1 MEEIIKWCNENNG
14 FLTGLLSL
22 LTVIVSIIAIVVSI
36 KTARMP
42 YKKSIVL
49 TSTTNFLIG
58 QNNFSGQ
65 VVSQF
70 SGVSVNAANVGNR
83 NIHLVYLGL
92 GIIKDGRMQKMQ
104 TIDRDLGGKGM
115 LVPTDVVTVEYSPRE
130 LLSFG
135 QMDSKVKIYC
145 LAIDSEGKQYKKFY
159 GKVGKVFANLSDI
172 DK

>member
-49 TSTTNFLIG
+49 TSTTTFLIG

-70 SGVSVNAANVGNR
+70 SGVSINAANVGNR
-83 NIHLVYLGL
+83 NINLVYLGL
-92 GIIKDGRMQKMQ
+92 GIIKDGRIQKMQ
-104 TIDRDLGGKGM
+104 TIDRDLGGD
-115 LVPTDVVTVEYSPRE
+115 P
-130 LLSFG
+130 
-135 QMDSKVKIYC
+135 DSRPLEHYEEHVRDRGSC
-145 LAIDSEGKQYKKFY
+145 RGKNYRRTR
-159 GKVGKVFANLSDI
+159 
-172 DK
+172 

>member
-22 LTVIVSIIAIVVSI
+22 LTVIVSVIAIVVSI
-36 KTARMP
+36 NTARMP

-49 TSTTNFLIG
+49 TSTTNFLFG
-58 QNNFSGQ
+58 QNNFTRQ

-70 SGVSVNAANVGNR
+70 SGVSINAANVGNR
-83 NIHLVYLGL
+83 NINLVYLGL

-115 LVPTDVVTVEYSPRE
+115 LVPTDIFKVEYSPRD

-159 GKVGKVFANLSDI
+159 GKAGKVFENLSGI

>member
-1 MEEIIKWCNENNG
+1 MEEFIKWCNENNG
-14 FLTGLLSL
+14 CLTGLLSL

-83 NIHLVYLGL
+83 NINLVYLGL
-92 GIIKDGRMQKMQ
+92 VIIKEGRMQ

-115 LVPTDVVTVEYSPRE
+115 IVPTDVVTVEYLPRE
-130 LLSFG
+130 LLSLG
-135 QMDSKVKIYC
+135 QMDAKIKVYC
-145 LAIDSEGKQYKKFY
+145 LAIDSEEKQYKKFY
-159 GKVGKVFANLSDI
+159 GKAGKVFENLSGI
-172 DK
+172 DE

>member
-70 SGVSVNAANVGNR
+70 SGVSINAANVGNR
-83 NIHLVYLGL
+83 NI
-92 GIIKDGRMQKMQ
+92 K
-104 TIDRDLGGKGM
+104 GGKY
-115 LVPTDVVTVEYSPRE
+115 TTRE
-130 LLSFG
+130 NDICMSRQPLGSRW
-135 QMDSKVKIYC
+135 KIKYTITARGNTSW
-145 LAIDSEGKQYKKFY
+145 LRAEQI
-159 GKVGKVFANLSDI
+159 
-172 DK
+172 